1 MLLSNRAIDLANQN
15 SEGIF
20 GHGIDNIIAQ
30 LRQDLNQNAALCGGK
45 SSELCAA

>member
-15 SEGIF
+15 SKGIF